1 MTSGVIG
8 GLRIGSPLALDEE
21 RRLYPI
27 IEAGRAASA
36 RLASGEVAPDER
48 RRLARV
54 RLDGSR
60 AESALLTAT
69 LGLVRARVTERGY
82 HFGGDELEAAGVEGL
97 ANAMRR
103 FDPSHGA
110 RFATYA
116 NYWITKLVNQAI
128 QLQAGL
134 TDTEMR
140 RALAVQKLQRSSAE
154 PVTARVVAR
163 ELGLDPRRAAE
174 ALQVAR
180 DLAARRFATS
190 ALDDAARAARAERG
204 GRRAGVGHRRA
215 APALRGRLRRLL
227 AAHVPHRVARG
238 ARARAGHLAPGD
250 VQAHGALP
258 AGRAREPVGAAARGV
273 VLAPVA
279 RGGRLLRF
287 TPPSGPFPDSSIGRA
302 SDC

>member
-1 MTSGVIG
+1 VTSGVIG
-8 GLRIGSPLALDEE
+8 GLRIGNPLAIDEE

-36 RLASGEVAPDER
+36 RLASGDVAPDER

-97 ANAMRR
+97 ANALRR
-103 FDPSHGA
+103 FDPGHGA

-154 PVTARVVAR
+154 PVTARVIAR
-163 ELGLDPRRAAE
+163 ELGLDARRAAE

-180 DLAARRFATS
+180 DLASRRFAPS
-190 ALDDAARAARAERG
+190 ALDDAHEPRAPSEP
-204 GRRAGVGHRRA
+204 VD
-215 APALRGRLRRLL
+215 APAWVIDELRRLC
-227 AAHVPHRVARG
+227 
-238 ARARAGHLAPGD
+238 GD
-250 VQAHGALP
+250 DFDDFWQHTFRTASLEEL
-258 AGRAREPVGAAARGV
+258 ARERGISRQAMSKRMERCRRAVRESPSAPRLEEWFARQ
-273 VLAPVA
+273 
-279 RGGRLLRF
+279 
-287 TPPSGPFPDSSIGRA
+287 
-302 SDC
+302 